1 MVKKKSKYRHISIAK
16 KKYFYYKIKWQD
28 ILGDSGHANTKEFN
42 AMRPAIKITYG
53 FIYKKDRKY
62 LWTFNTYDEKD
73 DEFTDRNVFPMG
85 CVLSIE
91 KIEI

>member
-1 MVKKKSKYRHISIAK
+1 
-16 KKYFYYKIKWQD
+16 
-28 ILGDSGHANTKEFN
+28 
-42 AMRPAIKITYG
+42 MRPAIKFTYG

-85 CVLSIE
+85 CVIE
-91 KIEI
+91 IKKIEI

>member
-1 MVKKKSKYRHISIAK
+1 MFKKKSKFRHITINK
-16 KKYFYYKIKWQD
+16 KKYYFYKIKWQD
-28 ILGDSGHANTKEFN
+28 ILGDSGHSSAKEFDE
-42 AMRPAIKITYG
+42 MRPAIKFTYG

-62 LWTFNTYDEKD
+62 LWTFNTYDEKE

-85 CVLSIE
+85 CVLEIK

>member
-16 KKYFYYKIKWQD
+16 KKYYYYKIKWQD
-28 ILGDSGHANTKEFN
+28 ILGDSGHASSKEFDE
-42 AMRPAIKITYG
+42 MRPAIKFTYG

-62 LWTFNTYDEKD
+62 LWTFNTYDEKE
-73 DEFTDRNVFPMG
+73 DEFPCIMFFPMG
-85 CVLSIE
+85 CVLEIK

>member
-16 KKYFYYKIKWQD
+16 KRYYYYKIKWQD
-28 ILGDSGHANTKEFN
+28 ILGDSGHANTKEFD

-85 CVLSIE
+85 CVIE
-91 KIEI
+91 IKKIEI

>member
-16 KKYFYYKIKWQD
+16 KKYYYYKIKWED
-28 ILGDSGHANTKEFN
+28 ILGDSGHANTKEFDE
-42 AMRPAIKITYG
+42 MRPAIKFTYG

-62 LWTFNTYDEKD
+62 LWTFNTYDEKE

-85 CVLSIE
+85 CVLEIK

>member
-16 KKYFYYKIKWQD
+16 KRYYYYKIKWQD
-28 ILGDSGHANTKEFN
+28 ILGDSGHANTKEFD

-85 CVLSIE
+85 CVLGIQ

>member
-28 ILGDSGHANTKEFN
+28 ILGDSGHANTKEFD

-85 CVLSIE
+85 CVINIE